1 MRARLLVFIF
11 TTMASLFSPAAAS
24 GKPKADANAVEFR
37 AGKMSF
43 SNNLVT
49 ALPAKGLII
58 VKKVSLAAQRL
69 PIVH

>member
-1 MRARLLVFIF
+1 M
-11 TTMASLFSPAAAS
+11 TSLFSPAAQA
-24 GKPKADANAVEFR
+24 GKPKADANTVEFR

-58 VKKVSLAAQRL
+58 VKKVRFRRAT
-69 PIVH
+69 VF